1 MRLTVLVPDLLWP
14 EPGDKETLA
23 DLPCPGLEWLLARGE
38 VRREAPVHSES
49 TLAAC
54 FGIAGKP
61 PLAALRLLG
70 EPLTGYGPNAREG
83 YWLCADPV
91 HLRFHHERIVL
102 ADAGAFDLTDDE
114 AHALA
119 IALNQTFADIG
130 EFHVTAARRW
140 YLRLHAPVDHEAAPL
155 SAVAGRRMD
164 GDLPEG
170 GQPSSL
176 RRWLNEIQMFL
187 HGHPVNEARQAAGQ
201 PAINSLWLW
210 GGGSLAE
217 SQAPAFTSVWSSAP
231 LAVGLARATRIPA
244 LGLPDRLATL
254 LAAPEAGDHPLVV
267 LDSLQGPVLY
277 EDGDGWRSAL
287 QALEAAWFSPL
298 RQALG
303 GRVTAIDLVAPTI
316 YGQLTWTIG
325 AGDRW
330 KLWRRPQALAALATH
345 FATTSVPAAP

>member
-14 EPGDKETLA
+14 EPGDQDTLA
-23 DLPCPGLEWLLARGE
+23 NLPCPGLAWLLARGQ
-38 VRREAPVHSES
+38 VQQAPRRDTES
-49 TLAAC
+49 ALAGC
-54 FGIAGKP
+54 FGLADKA

-70 EPLTGYGPNAREG
+70 EPLTAFGPNAREG

-102 ADAGAFDLTDDE
+102 ADAGAFDLSDDE
-114 AHALA
+114 AHTLA

-130 EFHVTAARRW
+130 EFHVTTARRW
-140 YLRLHAPVDHEAAPL
+140 YLRLHTAIDHEAAPL

-164 GDLPEG
+164 GDLPAD
-170 GQPSSL
+170 GQPSPL

-210 GGGSLAE
+210 GGGTLADG
-217 SQAPAFTSVWSSAP
+217 QPPAFTSVWSSSP
-231 LAVGLARATRIPA
+231 LATGLARAGRIPTQ
-244 LGLPDRLATL
+244 GLPDKLATL
-254 LAAPEAGDHPLVV
+254 LAAPEAGARPLVV

-287 QALEAAWFSPL
+287 QNLEAAWFAPL

-303 GRVTAIDLVAPTI
+303 GRITGIQLVAPTI

-330 KLWRRPQALAALATH
+330 KLWRRPQPIAALATH
-345 FATTSVPAAP
+345 FATTSAPTAP